1 MGDDLNPCTSLLKN
15 CVSRGKEVEEE
26 NQEKGSDS
34 IAYSVLTSV
43 LCACVYIYMCA
54 HKTNIPCLSVFCPL
68 SQFTRVS
75 RDQCHVLEPE
85 EESSSV
91 TDRESRV
98 QQEHKTVKAMFHQ
111 GPAIFSTLTSKTAL
125 KMYGFYSSFQAS
137 LLT

>member
-1 MGDDLNPCTSLLKN
+1 MGDDLNPCTSLLEN

-43 LCACVYIYMCA
+43 LCVHVCVYMCT

-68 SQFTRVS
+68 LQFTGVS

-85 EESSSV
+85 EES
-91 TDRESRV
+91 
-98 QQEHKTVKAMFHQ
+98 
-111 GPAIFSTLTSKTAL
+111 
-125 KMYGFYSSFQAS
+125 AS
-137 LLT
+137 DYR

>member
-43 LCACVYIYMCA
+43 LCVHVCVYICV
-54 HKTNIPCLSVFCPL
+54 HTKLIFPVSLSFVHCHN
-68 SQFTRVS
+68 SQGS
-75 RDQCHVLEPE
+75 RGINVMSLNRRKNQPQI
-85 EESSSV
+85 

-98 QQEHKTVKAMFHQ
+98 QQE
-111 GPAIFSTLTSKTAL
+111 L
-125 KMYGFYSSFQAS
+125 
-137 LLT
+137 